1 MISVLSS
8 LDDDFSFEVFTEL
21 CEIER
26 EVQNEIT
33 QLKISRG
40 NALDYSF
47 DVHPFIQRKKE
58 LYERVAEL
66 ELNKIRDI
74 EKKFTII
81 TTKQ

>member
-8 LDDDFSFEVFTEL
+8 PDDDLLFEVFTEL

-47 DVHPFIQRKKE
+47 DVLPFIQREKE
-58 LYERVAEL
+58 LCERVAEL

-74 EKKFTII
+74 ENIFHDYHN
-81 TTKQ
+81 